1 MECLFCKIA
10 SKEIRSA
17 AIYEDDDALAF
28 LDVRPLTKGHTLVIP
43 KFHAENILDFPADRI
58 GSVFKAVKKT
68 TALLEEKLSPKGFTI
83 GINHGKISGQVIDH
97 LHVHIIPRYEGDGGG
112 SIHSV
117 VKNPPEESLEE
128 IRAMIAGDQ

>member
-58 GSVFKAVKKT
+58 GSIFKAVKKT